1 MLVLLLRQKGQ
12 VEGSDLAE
20 LLLNDSRETIGHVE
34 VMSNIRSRVS
44 SHREMEG
51 GGSPALPVV
60 FSMRRVELAHTVMD
74 RGMVN
79 TVPTTDP
86 VDKFRSYLPH
96 GNKADG
102 LQVAMKAW
110 LLGHALFLASKMDQ
124 RTYARVMTRYFN
136 GLAIN
141 DSLQTLYQ
149 LMSAIRCHQL

>member
-1 MLVLLLRQKGQ
+1 MWDMLVLLLRQKGQ

-79 TVPTTDP
+79 TVPTTEP

-102 LQVAMKAW
+102 LEFAMKAW
-110 LLGHALFLASKMDQ
+110 LWGHALFLASKMDQ
-124 RTYARVMTRYFN
+124 RTYA
-136 GLAIN
+136 G
-141 DSLQTLYQ
+141 
-149 LMSAIRCHQL
+149 